1 MGAAMPAQV
10 TTRAQVNGYRFLIRR
25 LEHALIRGD
34 SRMIHDPMRGQM
46 RALLVGV
53 VIAVLIAGAGGVLA
67 FFKPMPN
74 FGNSTI
80 MLSKSNGAM
89 FVRIGDRLHPVL
101 NLASARLIAGK
112 ADPPKQVDD
121 KFLNTVPL
129 GPMVG
134 VVGAP
139 TAIHQGDDMG
149 MSSWTVCD
157 TTQTPKV
164 TETAGAFAVET
175 AVLANNPVLSDDI
188 RAAVPAQM
196 LLTQVGE
203 ITFLI
208 YNGVRAPVDP
218 NDPVLHS
225 ALHLEGAEIRKVS
238 PSLLNAFPLVD
249 PIVPVTIEGVGEPA
263 GYLDPKYRIGSVVK
277 TVDSRGEQLYVVV
290 REGLQPISET
300 TADII
305 RYGDRESPAV
315 SEPMAIS
322 PAAVSGVP
330 VVHTLHVAHYPTA
343 SPEFINTEPDRVVC
357 MSWQRSNSAAE
368 ATSRLLVGHRLPLPT
383 DAQAVRL
390 ATADGNGPG
399 LDYVYLKPGT
409 GEYVQATGG
418 EPDSRAMG
426 QLFYIADTGVRYHV
440 RDLPTA
446 TALGVVGV
454 KDPDS
459 PNAVPQSA
467 PWPVISLLPPGP
479 ELSQQAA
486 LIAHDGM
493 PGDPDGMKVN
503 PPKG

>member
-1 MGAAMPAQV
+1 MPAQV

-46 RALLVGV
+46 RALLVGA
-53 VIAVLIAGAGGVLA
+53 VIAVLIAGAAGVLA

-74 FGNSTI
+74 FGNSTV
-80 MLSKSNGAM
+80 MLSKSNGTI
-89 FVRIGDRLHPVL
+89 FVRIGDRLHPTL

-139 TAIHQGDDMG
+139 AAIHQGDDMG

-164 TETAGAFAVET
+164 TETVGSFAVET
-175 AVLANNPVLSDDI
+175 SVLANNPVLSDDI
-188 RAAVPAQM
+188 RAANPSQM
-196 LLTQVGE
+196 LLTQAGNT
-203 ITFLI
+203 TFLI
-208 YNGVRAPVDP
+208 YNGVRAPIDP
-218 NDPVLHS
+218 MDPVLHS
-225 ALHLEGAEIRKVS
+225 ALRLEGAEIREVS
-238 PSLLNAFPLVD
+238 PGLLNAFPLVD
-249 PIVPVTIEGVGEPA
+249 PIVPVTIDGVGQSTN
-263 GYLDPKYRIGSVVK
+263 YLDSKYRIGSIVK
-277 TVDSRGEQLYVVV
+277 TVDSRGDHLYVVL
-290 REGLQPISET
+290 REGLQPISEA

-305 RYGDRESPAV
+305 RYGDHTSPTVAEPGNISPAV
-315 SEPMAIS
+315 
-322 PAAVSGVP
+322 VSDVP
-330 VVHTLHVAHYPTA
+330 IVHPLHVDHYPTA
-343 SPEFINTEPDRVVC
+343 PPEFISTEPDRVVC
-357 MSWQRSNSAAE
+357 MSWQRGNTAAE
-368 ATSRLLVGHRLPLPT
+368 ATTKLLVGHRLPLPK
-383 DAQAVRL
+383 DALPVRL

-399 LDYVYLKPGT
+399 LDYAYLKPGT

-426 QLFYIADTGVRYHV
+426 QLFYVADTGVRYHIK
-440 RDLPTA
+440 DLPTSA
-446 TALGVVGV
+446 ALGVVGV

-459 PNAVPQSA
+459 PNDVPQSA

-479 ELSQQAA
+479 ELSQEAA

-493 PGDPDGMKVN
+493 AADPDGFKVN